1 MRKPNSAR
9 DGTVGPHARW
19 KRRKRALL
27 AFDKLPIRF
36 ISSGTND
43 TNNAAAADLGWQRLL
58 NLSSSSTSA
67 TLLSGRHHFPVAERT
82 FRSRHPYRTSR
93 THVYIYE
100 STFYTIYRYITPDYT
115 PLATLTS
122 KPIPV
127 HPCTVTSSAV
137 SVAILPSARH
147 TRFLFQYTPLFWSA
161 AVYTLRIQRSSYTTD
176 APVSVFSPAHI
187 TVHHQCTPTVTPF
200 AVDSIVGS
208 IKHASTIAFTLETRS
223 ESS

>member
-67 TLLSGRHHFPVAERT
+67 ALPSGRHHFPPAERP
-82 FRSRHPYRTSR
+82 FHSRHPYRTSR

-100 STFYTIYRYITPDYT
+100 STFYTIYRYITRDYT

-127 HPCTVTSSAV
+127 HPTVTSPAV
-137 SVAILPSARH
+137 SVAVPPPARY
-147 TRFLFQYTPLFWSA
+147 TRCLLQYTPLFSSA
-161 AVYTLRIQRSSYTTD
+161 AVYTLRIQRISYITD
-176 APVSVFSPAHI
+176 VPISVFFHAHI
-187 TVHHQCTPTVTPF
+187 TLHHQFTPTVTPF
-200 AVDSIVGS
+200 AVDSS
-208 IKHASTIAFTLETRS
+208 CKN
-223 ESS
+223 

>member
-43 TNNAAAADLGWQRLL
+43 TNNAAADLGWQRLL
-58 NLSSSSTSA
+58 NLSSSSTST

-82 FRSRHPYRTSR
+82 FHSRHPYRTSR

-100 STFYTIYRYITPDYT
+100 STFYTIYRYITRDYT

-122 KPIPV
+122 KPIPALPYCYLPGRFSRYTTLRTAHTLPHSV
-127 HPCTVTSSAV
+127 HTLVLICSRLQTTYTTELLYYWRTRLRVFPCTYHHTSPIHSYNN
-137 SVAILPSARH
+137 SVCSG
-147 TRFLFQYTPLFWSA
+147 Q
-161 AVYTLRIQRSSYTTD
+161 
-176 APVSVFSPAHI
+176 
-187 TVHHQCTPTVTPF
+187 
-200 AVDSIVGS
+200 
-208 IKHASTIAFTLETRS
+208 
-223 ESS
+223 